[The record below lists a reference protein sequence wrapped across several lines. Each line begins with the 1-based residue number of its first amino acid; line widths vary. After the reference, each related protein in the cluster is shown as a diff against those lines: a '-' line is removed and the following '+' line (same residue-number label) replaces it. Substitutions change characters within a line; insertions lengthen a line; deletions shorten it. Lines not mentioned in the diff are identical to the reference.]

1 MENRY
6 HGAWTV
12 PLSHCDDTARLS
24 VQGALSQFMDI
35 AALHAEQIGVGG
47 EAMAQRGLFWLTVR
61 SRIRLYARP
70 AMMQT
75 VTLETWPGA
84 VENLRCERFY
94 TMKHGQTLL
103 AEARTQWAVLDL
115 ASKRPVPVAAVY
127 PPELIL
133 PEETVCDGAYA
144 PLRGVPEDEICR
156 YTVRSVD
163 LDLGCHMN
171 NVAYVWM
178 LLGTFPSA
186 ELHRIREMETH
197 YRRPCFEG
205 ETLSIRR
212 RRTEDGW
219 QLAAVKES
227 GETAVAA
234 LLRTAE
240 DAAAGAAENP

>member
-115 ASKRPVPVAAVY
+115 ASKRPVPVAPVY

-133 PEETVCDGAYA
+133 PEETV
-144 PLRGVPEDEICR
+144 CR

-227 GETAVAA
+227 GETAVSA

-240 DAAAGAAENP
+240 DAAAENP

>member
-6 HGAWTV
+6 RGAWTV

-103 AEARTQWAVLDL
+103 ARRGRSGRCSTLRV
-115 ASKRPVPVAAVY
+115 SVPS
-127 PPELIL
+127 
-133 PEETVCDGAYA
+133 
-144 PLRGVPEDEICR
+144 
-156 YTVRSVD
+156 RS
-163 LDLGCHMN
+163 
-171 NVAYVWM
+171 
-178 LLGTFPSA
+178 
-186 ELHRIREMETH
+186 
-197 YRRPCFEG
+197 RRS
-205 ETLSIRR
+205 TRR
-212 RRTEDGW
+212 
-219 QLAAVKES
+219 S
-227 GETAVAA
+227 
-234 LLRTAE
+234 
-240 DAAAGAAENP
+240 